1 MDKVEN
7 IDFTL
12 IDSLILDYAHIR
24 RKTEMYKK
32 RFPKYI
38 TGNDNYIGMIG
49 EYWATRFIEECIST
63 ESLLDTYKE
72 KESGEHSKSQ
82 PWYDFK
88 LNHEDGQKEYISVK
102 TIFEV
107 KSGESGVIKHVDAKD
122 FGENSILSIIILK
135 LNDSLFPTELLY
147 IKDLEHSLVNG
158 EKDYKS
164 KWDNKRSLIFKYY
177 DSSKQIGF
185 DKAFKKH
192 AYIFNSDTETFDKR
206 NK

>member
-1 MDKVEN
+1 MNTEN
-7 IDFTL
+7 RDFTL

-49 EYWATRFIEECIST
+49 EYWSTRFIEECISK
-63 ESLLDTYKE
+63 ESLQYMQEE
-72 KESGEHSKSQ
+72 KESGKHNKSQ
-82 PWYDFK
+82 AWYDFK
-88 LNHEDGQKEYISVK
+88 LNHQDGQKEYISVK

-107 KSGESGVIKHVDAKD
+107 KSGESGVIKHIDATT
-122 FGENSILSIIILK
+122 FGENSVISIIILK

-147 IKDLEHSLVNG
+147 IKDLENSLING
-158 EKDYKS
+158 EKDYKN
-164 KWDNKRSLIFKYY
+164 KWDNKGSLVFKYY

-185 DKAFKKH
+185 DKALKKH
-192 AYIFNSDTETFDKR
+192 VYMFNSDTETFKP
-206 NK
+206 KK